1 MGIKPTSGDHVVIP
15 PDNTQSRWGDWE
27 AELDDKGEVAGE
39 VITETWALANSANT
53 WITGNSTPLYD
64 GISGALDEARIAYEQ
79 AEEAWEEAVK
89 ARDDAQDEA
98 IKLLA
103 EVQDL
108 QTQQSVRMLTAV
120 PGGGTVSD
128 GRIQLYV
135 QNGRWYVGKIGNWV
149 GSGVFHGANTTRYY
163 VSFDGQRSSI
173 DALTPVVF
181 PIDFLSVGSSWDTGA
196 ISSENAVIYYTVQHG
211 VAKQD
216 KREIGSSV
224 MTNAWTTLDTFTAP
238 ASKDTRLTGRFRV
251 TWNAADRGVYYGIRI
266 VVNGSV
272 LKSEYLNGLGPL
284 LPFIGSGVIS
294 RSLMLDDNIPAGAT
308 VEFQARA
315 NGGGTSQRTMR
326 GAVIELGWVE

>member
-1 MGIKPTSGDHVVIP
+1 MGIKPTSGDYVVIP
-15 PDNTQSRWGDWE
+15 PDNTQSRWGEWE

-39 VITETWALANSANT
+39 VLTETWALANSANT

-79 AEEAWEEAVK
+79 AEDAWEEAVK

-108 QTQQSVRMLTAV
+108 QTQQSVRMVTAAASSSS
-120 PGGGTVSD
+120 VSD
-128 GRIQLYV
+128 GKVRVYKY
-135 QNGRWYVGKIGNWV
+135 NGKWAVAKV
-149 GSGVFHGANTTRYY
+149 GSWAGSGTAHGMYTSTTRQ
-163 VSFDGQRSSI
+163 SGGQPDII
-173 DALTPVVF
+173 DLRPTLNSLNFSGFQTSWATEASADYDFVV
-181 PIDFLSVGSSWDTGA
+181 
-196 ISSENAVIYYTVQHG
+196 YYTVQHG
-211 VAKQD
+211 VANRD

-224 MTNAWTTLDTFTAP
+224 MTNAWTTLNTFSVPTAK
-238 ASKDTRLTGRFRV
+238 ATRLTGRFRV
-251 TWNAADRGVYYGIRI
+251 TWNAADRGVYYGMRI

-272 LKSEYLNGLGPL
+272 LKHEYLNGIGPFTLLGN
-284 LPFIGSGVIS
+284 GVVS

-315 NGGGTSQRTMR
+315 NGGGASQRTIR

>member
-1 MGIKPTSGDHVVIP
+1 MGIKPNSGDHVVIP
-15 PDNTQSRWGDWE
+15 PDNIQSRWGEWE

-39 VITETWALANSANT
+39 VLTETWALANSANT

-64 GISGALDEARIAYEQ
+64 GISGALDEAKLAYEQ

-108 QTQQSVRMLTAV
+108 QTQQSVRMV
-120 PGGGTVSD
+120 GVSSGTTSRTDGRVSITQSD
-128 GRIQLYV
+128 GKWV
-135 QNGRWYVGKIGNWV
+135 VSKVGDWV
-149 GSGVFHGANTTRYY
+149 GSGTAHGKLTHTTPQYDGDPNVVDHRPSIESLNFSGFQTSWTTEASANYD
-163 VSFDGQRSSI
+163 F
-173 DALTPVVF
+173 VV
-181 PIDFLSVGSSWDTGA
+181 
-196 ISSENAVIYYTVQHG
+196 YYTVQHG
-211 VAKQD
+211 VAKND
-216 KREIGSSV
+216 KREIDSSV
-224 MTNAWTTLDTFTAP
+224 MTNEWTTLNTFTGPTSNA
-238 ASKDTRLTGRFRV
+238 TRLTGRFRV
-251 TWNAADRGVYYGIRI
+251 TWNAADRGVYYGMRI

-272 LKSEYLNGLGPL
+272 LRDEYRNGIGPFTPLGN
-284 LPFIGSGVIS
+284 GVVS
-294 RSLMLDDNIPAGAT
+294 RSLMIDDNIPAGAT

>member
-39 VITETWALANSANT
+39 VITETWTLANSANT

-64 GISGALDEARIAYEQ
+64 GISGALDEAKLAYDQ

-103 EVQDL
+103 EIQDL
-108 QTQQSVRMLTAV
+108 QTQQSVRMLIAV
-120 PGGGTVSD
+120 PGGGTVSND
-128 GRIQLYV
+128 RVRLYV
-135 QNGRWYVGKIGNWV
+135 QNQRWHVEKVGNWV
-149 GSGVFHGANTTRYY
+149 GSGVVHGSKLTSQNIAVGGSTRHNDLITPATYPINFVSATNT
-163 VSFDGQRSSI
+163 
-173 DALTPVVF
+173 
-181 PIDFLSVGSSWDTGA
+181 WDTGA
-196 ISSENAVIYYTVQHG
+196 LSSETAVIYYTVQHG
-211 VAKQD
+211 VAESD
-216 KREIGSSV
+216 RWEIGSGAI
-224 MTNAWTTLDTFTAP
+224 TNEWTTLNTFTGP
-238 ASKDTRLTGRFRV
+238 TSNSTRLTGRFRV
-251 TWNAADRGVYYGIRI
+251 TWNAADRGVYYGMRI

-272 LKSEYLNGLGPL
+272 LKDEYRNGIGPFTSLGN
-284 LPFIGSGVIS
+284 GVVS

-315 NGGGTSQRTMR
+315 NGGNTSQRTMR
-326 GAVIELGWVE
+326 RAVIELGWVE

>member
-1 MGIKPTSGDHVVIP
+1 MGIKPTTGDHVVIP

-64 GISGALDEARIAYEQ
+64 GISGALDEAKIAYEQ

-108 QTQQSVRMLTAV
+108 QTQQSVRMITV
-120 PGGGTVSD
+120 PATSSSMSD
-128 GRIQLYV
+128 GRV
-135 QNGRWYVGKIGNWV
+135 SVSKSGGKWVVTKIGSWV
-149 GSGVFHGANTTRYY
+149 GSGTAHGKFTYTYVQYQGQPNITDHRPSIESLNFSGFQTSWTTEASADYD
-163 VSFDGQRSSI
+163 F
-173 DALTPVVF
+173 VV
-181 PIDFLSVGSSWDTGA
+181 
-196 ISSENAVIYYTVQHG
+196 YYTVQHG

-224 MTNAWTTLDTFTAP
+224 MTNAWTTLDTFTVPSSRA
-238 ASKDTRLTGRFRV
+238 TRLTGRFRV
-251 TWNAADRGVYYGIRI
+251 TWNAANRSVYYGMRI

-272 LKSEYLNGLGPL
+272 LKDEYRNGIGPL
-284 LPFIGSGVIS
+284 TPLGNGVKS
-294 RSLMLDDNIPAGAT
+294 RSLMLDNNIPAGAT

>member
-1 MGIKPTSGDHVVIP
+1 MGIKPTTGDHVVIP

-64 GISGALDEARIAYEQ
+64 GISGALDEAKIAYEQ

-89 ARDDAQDEA
+89 ARDDAQDQA

-103 EVQDL
+103 EMQDL
-108 QTQQSVRMLTAV
+108 QSQQSVRMITVPATASSR
-120 PGGGTVSD
+120 SD
-128 GRIQLYV
+128 GRV
-135 QNGRWYVGKIGNWV
+135 SVSKSGGKWVVTKIGSWV
-149 GSGVFHGANTTRYY
+149 GSGTAHGKFTYTYTQY
-163 VSFDGQRSSI
+163 DGQPDITDHRPSI
-173 DALTPVVF
+173 ESLNFSGFQTSWTTEASADYDFVV
-181 PIDFLSVGSSWDTGA
+181 
-196 ISSENAVIYYTVQHG
+196 YYTVQHG

-216 KREIGSSV
+216 KREIDSGV
-224 MTNAWTTLDTFTAP
+224 MTNEWTTLDTFTGP
-238 ASKDTRLTGRFRV
+238 TSDSTRLTGRFRV
-251 TWNAADRGVYYGIRI
+251 TWNAADRGVYYGMRI

-272 LKSEYLNGLGPL
+272 LDSEYRNGIGPFTPLGN
-284 LPFIGSGVIS
+284 GVVS
-294 RSLMLDDNIPAGAT
+294 RSLMIDDNIPAGAT

>member
-1 MGIKPTSGDHVVIP
+1 MGIKPTTGDHVVIP
-15 PDNTQSRWGDWE
+15 PDNTQSRWGEWE

-79 AEEAWEEAVK
+79 AEDAWEEAVK

-108 QTQQSVRMLTAV
+108 QTQQSTRMLIA
-120 PGGGTVSD
+120 PADSSAVSD
-128 GRIQLYV
+128 GRVRLYPQDGWWHV
-135 QNGRWYVGKIGNWV
+135 QKIGDWV
-149 GSGVFHGANTTRYY
+149 GSGFIHGTRRSTYSVGGSS
-163 VSFDGQRSSI
+163 VSVLIPAADSINFLNPDAEGETGARSSG
-173 DALTPVVF
+173 D
-181 PIDFLSVGSSWDTGA
+181 
-196 ISSENAVIYYTVQHG
+196 AVIYYTVQHG
-211 VAKQD
+211 VATRD
-216 KREIGSSV
+216 KREIDSRGL
-224 MTNAWTTLDTFTAP
+224 TNTWETLNVFTGP
-238 ASKDTRLTGRFRV
+238 ASKSTRLTGRFKV
-251 TWNAADRGVYYGIRI
+251 TWNAAAREVYYGMRI

-294 RSLMLDDNIPAGAT
+294 RSLMIDDNIPAGAT
-308 VEFQARA
+308 VQFQARA
-315 NGGGTSQRTMR
+315 NGGNTSQRTMR

>member
-1 MGIKPTSGDHVVIP
+1 MGIKPTSGNHVVIP
-15 PDNTQSRWGDWE
+15 PDNTQSRWGEWE

-39 VITETWALANSANT
+39 VITETWTLANSANT
-53 WITGNSTPLYD
+53 WVTGNSTPLYD

-108 QTQQSVRMLTAV
+108 QTQQSVRMITV
-120 PGGGTVSD
+120 PATSSSMSD
-128 GRIQLYV
+128 GRV
-135 QNGRWYVGKIGNWV
+135 SVSKSGGKWVVTKIGNWV
-149 GSGVFHGANTTRYY
+149 GSGTAHGKFTYTYVQYQGQPDITDHRPSIESLNFSGFQTSWTTEASANYD
-163 VSFDGQRSSI
+163 F
-173 DALTPVVF
+173 VV
-181 PIDFLSVGSSWDTGA
+181 
-196 ISSENAVIYYTVQHG
+196 YYTVQHG

-224 MTNAWTTLDTFTAP
+224 MTNEWTTLNTFTGP
-238 ASKDTRLTGRFRV
+238 TSDSTRLTGRFKV
-251 TWNAADRGVYYGIRI
+251 TWNAADRGVYYGMRI

-272 LKSEYLNGLGPL
+272 LESEYRNSIGPFTPIGNGVVP
-284 LPFIGSGVIS
+284 
-294 RSLMLDDNIPAGAT
+294 RSLMIDDNIPAGAT

>member
-1 MGIKPTSGDHVVIP
+1 MGIKPTSGDYVVIP
-15 PDNTQSRWGDWE
+15 PDNTQSRWGEWE

-39 VITETWALANSANT
+39 VLTETWALANSANT

-64 GISGALDEARIAYEQ
+64 GISGALDEAKLAYEQ

-108 QTQQSVRMLTAV
+108 QTQQSVRMITVPATASSR
-120 PGGGTVSD
+120 SD
-128 GRIQLYV
+128 GR
-135 QNGRWYVGKIGNWV
+135 VGVSKSGGKWVVTKIGSWV
-149 GSGVFHGANTTRYY
+149 GSGTAHGKLTYTTPQYEGDPDVVDHRPSIESLNFSGFQTTWTTEASANYD
-163 VSFDGQRSSI
+163 F
-173 DALTPVVF
+173 VV
-181 PIDFLSVGSSWDTGA
+181 
-196 ISSENAVIYYTVQHG
+196 YYTVQHG
-211 VAKQD
+211 VAKND

-224 MTNAWTTLDTFTAP
+224 MANEWTTLNSFNAP
-238 ASKDTRLTGRFRV
+238 TSNSTRLTGRFRV
-251 TWNAADRGVYYGIRI
+251 TWNAADRGVYYGMRI

-272 LKSEYLNGLGPL
+272 LESEYRNGIGPFTSLGN
-284 LPFIGSGVIS
+284 GVVS
-294 RSLMLDDNIPAGAT
+294 RSLMIDDNIPAGAT

>member
-1 MGIKPTSGDHVVIP
+1 MGIKPTTGDHVVIP

-64 GISGALDEARIAYEQ
+64 GISGALDEAKLAYEQ

-103 EVQDL
+103 EIQDL
-108 QTQQSVRMLTAV
+108 QTQQSVRMLIAV

-128 GRIQLYV
+128 DRVRLYV
-135 QNGRWYVGKIGNWV
+135 QNQRWHVEKVGNWV
-149 GSGVFHGANTTRYY
+149 GSGVVHGSKLTSQNIAVGGSTRHNDLITPATYPINFVSATNT
-163 VSFDGQRSSI
+163 
-173 DALTPVVF
+173 
-181 PIDFLSVGSSWDTGA
+181 WDTGA
-196 ISSENAVIYYTVQHG
+196 LSSETAVIYYTVQHG
-211 VAKQD
+211 VAESG
-216 KREIGSSV
+216 RWEIGSGV
-224 MTNAWTTLDTFTAP
+224 ITNEWTTLNTFTGP
-238 ASKDTRLTGRFRV
+238 TSNSTRLTGRFRV
-251 TWNAADRGVYYGIRI
+251 TWNAADRGVYYGMRI

-272 LKSEYLNGLGPL
+272 LKDEYRNGIGPFTSLGN
-284 LPFIGSGVIS
+284 GVVS

-315 NGGGTSQRTMR
+315 NGGGTSRRTMR
-326 GAVIELGWVE
+326 RAVIELGWVE

>member
-1 MGIKPTSGDHVVIP
+1 MGIKPTSGNHVVIP
-15 PDNTQSRWGDWE
+15 PDNTQSRWGEWE

-64 GISGALDEARIAYEQ
+64 GISGALDEAKIAYEQ

-120 PGGGTVSD
+120 SGSSPTSD
-128 GRIQLYV
+128 GRVRLYV
-135 QNGRWYVGKIGNWV
+135 QNGRWFVEKIGNWV
-149 GSGVFHGANTTRYY
+149 GSGVVHGARMSEYRISLGGNTGRL
-163 VSFDGQRSSI
+163 DI
-173 DALTPVVF
+173 KTPVTF
-181 PIDFLSVGSSWDTGA
+181 PIDFLSATNTWDTEA
-196 ISSENAVIYYTVQHG
+196 RELDNAVIYYTVQHG

-216 KREIGSSV
+216 KREIGSGA
-224 MTNAWTTLDTFTAP
+224 MTDEWTTLNSFTNPTAK
-238 ASKDTRLTGRFRV
+238 ATRLTGRFRV
-251 TWNAADRGVYYGIRI
+251 TWNAANRSVYYGMRI

-272 LKSEYLNGLGPL
+272 LKDEYRNGIGPL
-284 LPFIGSGVIS
+284 TPLGNGVKS
-294 RSLMLDDNIPAGAT
+294 RSLMIDDNIPAGAT

-315 NGGGTSQRTMR
+315 NGGGASQRTMR